1 MPQRLQGALP
11 DIAERI
17 RTARRILVGLGF
29 DGTIV
34 PIHDT
39 PGEVQI
45 AATVREELRTLA
57 ADDRTTV
64 AVFSGRERQDLATL
78 VGVPEII
85 YVGNHGL
92 EIVGPHVLFLE
103 PAAAQFCEHIQ
114 EIRTE
119 LEQRLKN
126 IPGAIIENK
135 WLSVA
140 VHFRTVP
147 PEHLESLR
155 QIVHSAL
162 ANAAHPFLLREGSM
176 VYEVRPR
183 AYWNK
188 GHALV
193 WLRDRLDESDVLTIY
208 AGDDPSDE
216 DAFTALPELVSI
228 KVGEGEGT
236 AAQYVVGGPADVHEF
251 LRWLREQ
258 IRSARPA

>member
-1 MPQRLQGALP
+1 MAQPLQGARP
-11 DIAERI
+11 DIADRI
-17 RTARRILVGLGF
+17 HEAQRILLCLGF

-34 PIHDT
+34 PIHPT
-39 PGEVQI
+39 PGDVQVS
-45 AATVREELRTLA
+45 AAVREELHGLA
-57 ADDRTTV
+57 ADERTTV
-64 AVFSGRERQDLATL
+64 AIFSGRQRQELASL

-103 PAAAQFCEHIQ
+103 PTAAQFCEPIQ
-114 EIRTE
+114 DVRTE
-119 LEQRLKN
+119 LEQRLKD

-140 VHFRTVP
+140 VHYRTVP
-147 PEHLESLR
+147 PEHLDKLR
-155 QIVHSAL
+155 QIVHGAM
-162 ANAAHPFLLREGSM
+162 AHATHPFLLREGSM

-193 WLRDRLDESDVLTIY
+193 WLHDRLDEPHVLTIY

-228 KVGEGEGT
+228 KVGDAANT
-236 AAQYVVGGPADVHEF
+236 AARYVVDGPADIHDF
-251 LRWLREQ
+251 LRWMREQ
-258 IRSARPA
+258 LNPSRTA

>member
-1 MPQRLQGALP
+1 MAQRLQAALS
-11 DIAERI
+11 DIADRI
-17 RTARRILVGLGF
+17 RDAQRILVCLGF

-34 PIHDT
+34 PIHPT
-39 PGEVQI
+39 PSEVQVS
-45 AATVREELRTLA
+45 AAVREELRGLT

-64 AVFSGRERQDLATL
+64 AVFSGRQRQELAGL
-78 VGVPEII
+78 IGVPEVI

-103 PAAAQFCEHIQ
+103 PTAAQFCEHIQ
-114 EIRTE
+114 DIRTE

-147 PEHLESLR
+147 PEHHEKLR
-155 QIVHSAL
+155 QIVHSAM
-162 ANAAHPFLLREGSM
+162 ANAAHPFLLRDGSM

-216 DAFTALPELVSI
+216 DAFSALPEIVSI
-228 KVGEGEGT
+228 KVGEAANT
-236 AAQYVVGGPADVHEF
+236 AARYAVDGPADIHEF

-258 IRSARPA
+258 LHSSRTA